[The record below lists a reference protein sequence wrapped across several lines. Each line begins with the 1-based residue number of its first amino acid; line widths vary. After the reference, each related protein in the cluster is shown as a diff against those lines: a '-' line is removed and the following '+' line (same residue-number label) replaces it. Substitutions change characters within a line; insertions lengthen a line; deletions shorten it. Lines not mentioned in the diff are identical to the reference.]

1 MIFTQSWIASS
12 VITHPNPRI
21 LHDLIDGQPLL
32 GLDAEHALDE
42 ILRGLAHVLPLGV
55 REVVLAG
62 PDAGLHSRGDG
73 QPVVGVERREAAQ
86 SVGRNGV

>member
-1 MIFTQSWIASS
+1 M
-12 VITHPNPRI
+12 ITHPNPRI

-62 PDAGLHSRGDG
+62 PDAGLHAGRDG
-73 QPVVGVERREAAQ
+73 QPVVGVERREATQPGGGCVYLSLAKFI
-86 SVGRNGV
+86 